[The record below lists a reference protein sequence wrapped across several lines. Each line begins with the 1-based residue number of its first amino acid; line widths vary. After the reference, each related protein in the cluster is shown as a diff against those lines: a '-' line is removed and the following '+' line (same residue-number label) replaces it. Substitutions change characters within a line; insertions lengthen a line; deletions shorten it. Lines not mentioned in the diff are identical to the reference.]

1 MKRYC
6 LILLV
11 LSHVA
16 AGCATPLATEVDL
29 GRAALIGGNPVT
41 AADHF
46 RRVAEAQPQYVAE
59 LPPLREG
66 IWTYLG
72 RAYYDSGKIS
82 EARES
87 LSAALKS
94 DDTDFMARLYFALT
108 LLRVKS
114 PPTPADRSFVLNDVL
129 YALRERVAPKRMA
142 ALIQERGVNFNLTN
156 ENERE
161 LRKAGA
167 DDELIEQIRVSARNR
182 RASESPAQQGLR
194 EAERALR
201 EIQKWQDHIRGTEY
215 GRFWDARKRIR
226 AQVEASL
233 AAIAAKK
240 TDRPD
245 FLAGL
250 EWIGRAIE
258 EEVQLARRDK
268 LEFENRARGRSG

>member
-1 MKRYC
+1 MNRYR
-6 LILLV
+6 LILL
-11 LSHVA
+11 LLCHVA
-16 AGCATPLATEVDL
+16 AGCATPLATEVEL
-29 GRAALIGGNPVT
+29 GRAALIGGKPVT

-46 RRVAEAQPQYVAE
+46 RRVAEAQPEYVAE

-72 RAYYDSGKIS
+72 RAYYDSGNMN
-82 EARES
+82 EARET

-94 DDTDFMARLYFALT
+94 DDADFMARLYFALT
-108 LLRVKS
+108 LLRVKG
-114 PPTPADRSFVLNDVL
+114 PPAPPDRSFALNDVL

-142 ALIQERGVNFNLTN
+142 ALVQERGISFNLTN
-156 ENERE
+156 ESERE

-182 RASESPAQQGLR
+182 RSEAPAQQGLR
-194 EAERALR
+194 EAERALK
-201 EIQKWQDHIRGTEY
+201 EIQNWQEHIRGTEY

-226 AQVEASL
+226 TQVEASL
-233 AAIAAKK
+233 AAVAAKK

-245 FLAGL
+245 FLSGL
-250 EWIGRAIE
+250 EWIGKAIE